1 MNFRKLFI
9 SMIIAQSVTVFS
21 AVFAQT
27 ESPEADLN
35 AETPLP
41 LEELR
46 TFAEAFVRIKAA
58 YVEEVSDEEL
68 IRSAISGMVS
78 GLDPHSVYLD
88 PDGYDELQ
96 TGTRGKF
103 GGLGI
108 EIVGENGYIKII
120 APIDDTPAERAGLQS
135 GDLIIN
141 IDGKPLRDMP
151 LQETVDLMR
160 GDPGTVIN
168 LTIVRDGENAPF
180 DVELERAVIK
190 VRSVRSRT
198 LEPGYGYIRI
208 SQFQIATAENL
219 RAQIKDLKSD
229 NDGTLSGVILDLRNN
244 PGGLLNAAVSVSD
257 AFLKKGKIVSTQGRT
272 DGAITSFEA
281 SPTDQVDGAP
291 VVILVN
297 GGSASA
303 SEIVAGALQDHH
315 RALVVGTKTFGK
327 GSVQTILPV
336 RGAGA
341 IKLTTA
347 RYYTPSG
354 RSIQAEGI
362 EPDIFVERLEVTRP
376 EPSRLRVRESDLRG
390 HLDNEKEQNELSST
404 AEEDISDYQLGE
416 ALNLLKAI
424 VLSQASV
431 MIEEEITD
439 ADEPF
444 NPEG

>member
-354 RSIQAEGI
+354 RSIQ
-362 EPDIFVERLEVTRP
+362 
-376 EPSRLRVRESDLRG
+376 
-390 HLDNEKEQNELSST
+390 
-404 AEEDISDYQLGE
+404 
-416 ALNLLKAI
+416 
-424 VLSQASV
+424 
-431 MIEEEITD
+431 
-439 ADEPF
+439 
-444 NPEG
+444 